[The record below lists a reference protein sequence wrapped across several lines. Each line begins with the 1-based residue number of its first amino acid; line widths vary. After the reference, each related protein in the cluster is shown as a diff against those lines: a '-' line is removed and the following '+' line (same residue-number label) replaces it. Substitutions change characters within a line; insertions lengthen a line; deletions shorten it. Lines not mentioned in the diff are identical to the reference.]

1 MKSLCIKLN
10 NDEVVDYLLDTFLNS
25 SLDSLYVSN
34 YQFKIY
40 NNVIVHYKGNNL
52 EGFYAYISEVL
63 MDCVI
68 YFYEDNLLKKLIE
81 FNYFYFDVSEKN
93 IIFDFCK
100 EALIKDFDL
109 FKEKYSS
116 IYNSFYNYIKENK
129 SMVFDGFINFRL
141 YDYMKLLD
149 LVVDDSVNRYLIERE
164 YNEFISV
171 LKLYVNS
178 SECKTNNVHLIYTN
192 KESILIDDNKN
203 IISTKDYILK
213 AKYLSDISFS
223 SNDYALN
230 TLLNIL
236 PQKITIHLV
245 DNKQDEFINTLQLIF
260 ENKITLCNNCK
271 ICNIYK
277 LKNNEFFNNIH
288 AKL

>member
-178 SECKTNNVHLIYTN
+178 SECKTDNVHLIYTN

-260 ENKITLCNNCK
+260 ENRIILCNNCK
-271 ICNIYK
+271 ICNVYK
-277 LKNNEFFNNIH
+277 LRNDEFLKNIH

>member
-10 NDEVVDYLLDTFLNS
+10 NDKIVDYLLDTFLTS

-40 NNVIVHYKGNNL
+40 NNIIVHYKGNNINS
-52 EGFYAYISEVL
+52 FYAYISEVL
-63 MDCVI
+63 TNCII

-81 FNYFYFDVSEKN
+81 FNYFYFDLSEKN

-100 EALIKDFDL
+100 EELVKDFDSL
-109 FKEKYSS
+109 NEKYSS
-116 IYNSFYNYIKENK
+116 IYNSFYNYLKENK
-129 SMVFDGFINFRL
+129 AIVFDGFINFRL
-141 YDYMKLLD
+141 YNYMKLLD
-149 LVVDDSVNRYLIERE
+149 SVVDDSVNRYLIERE
-164 YNEFISV
+164 YNEFISI

-223 SNDYALN
+223 SNDYTLN

-245 DNKQDEFINTLQLIF
+245 DNNKDEFINTLQLIF
-260 ENKITLCNNCK
+260 ENRITLCNDCK

-277 LKNNEFFNNIH
+277 LKNNDFMNKINV
-288 AKL
+288 KL

>member
-260 ENKITLCNNCK
+260 ENKITLCNDCK

>member
-81 FNYFYFDVSEKN
+81 FNYFYFDLSEKN

-260 ENKITLCNNCK
+260 ENRITLCNDCK

-277 LKNNEFFNNIH
+277 LKNSDYLKNIH

>member
-100 EALIKDFDL
+100 EALIKDFNL

-116 IYNSFYNYIKENK
+116 IYNSIYNYIKENK

-260 ENKITLCNNCK
+260 ENRITLCNDCK

-277 LKNNEFFNNIH
+277 LKNSDYLKNIH

>member
-63 MDCVI
+63 MNCVI

-100 EALIKDFDL
+100 EALIKDFNL

-116 IYNSFYNYIKENK
+116 IYNSIYNYIKENK

-260 ENKITLCNNCK
+260 ENRITLCNDCK

-277 LKNNEFFNNIH
+277 LKNSDYLKNIH

>member
-260 ENKITLCNNCK
+260 ENRITLCNDCK

-277 LKNNEFFNNIH
+277 LKNSDYLKNIH